1 MQKQEEIE
9 MATLAGKVA
18 VVTGGS
24 RGIGAS
30 IAKEL
35 GRKGATVVINYN
47 HSHEQAEAV
56 VEEINSMRSLAI
68 ARQPYSIGSSA
79 LALQADS
86 MGSSAIAMQ
95 ADISDAEATKEFI
108 EKVLEKFGKI
118 DILVNNAGIT
128 RDKTFKKMSFDEWH
142 KVIDTNL
149 SSVFNTCKIA
159 LPPMLEQ
166 KYGRIINISSV
177 IGQAGGFGQTNYAA
191 AKAGL
196 IGFTKSLALET
207 AKAGVTVNAICP
219 GFIATE
225 MVGEMPENVKEAI
238 IAQIPMKK
246 LGAPEEVAKGV
257 IFICESEYMTG
268 QCLNLNGGLY
278 MI

>member
-1 MQKQEEIE
+1 MKRLEGRIS
-9 MATLAGKVA
+9 

-24 RGIGAS
+24 RGIGAA

-35 GRKGATVVINYN
+35 GRQGSTVVINYN
-47 HSHEQAEAV
+47 HSHDLAQAV
-56 VEEINSMRSLAI
+56 VEEIKA
-68 ARQPYSIGSSA
+68 
-79 LALQADS
+79 
-86 MGSSAIAMQ
+86 MGSSAIALQ
-95 ADISDAEATKEFI
+95 ADISEAEPTKVFI
-108 EKVLEKFGKI
+108 EEVLKKFGRL

-128 RDKTFKKMSFDEWH
+128 RDRSFKKMSFDEWH

-149 SSVFNTCKIA
+149 SSAFNTCKIA
-159 LPPMLEQ
+159 LPAMLEQ

-177 IGQAGGFGQTNYAA
+177 IGQSGGFGQTNYAA

-207 AKAGVTVNAICP
+207 ARAGITVNAICP
-219 GFIATE
+219 GYIATE
-225 MVGEMPENVKEAI
+225 MVGEMPETVLEAI

-246 LGAPEEVAKGV
+246 LGEPAEVAKGV

-268 QCLNLNGGLY
+268 QSLNLNGGLC
-278 MI
+278 ML

>member
-1 MQKQEEIE
+1 MKSLE
-9 MATLAGKVA
+9 GKIS

-35 GRKGATVVINYN
+35 GREGATVVINYN
-47 HSHEQAEAV
+47 HSQEQADAV
-56 VEEINSMRSLAI
+56 VKEII
-68 ARQPYSIGSSA
+68 A
-79 LALQADS
+79 
-86 MGSSAIAMQ
+86 MGSSAIALQ
-95 ADISDAEATKEFI
+95 ADISCAEPTKVFI

-128 RDKTFKKMSFDEWH
+128 RDRSFKKMSFEEWH

-149 SSVFNTCKIA
+149 SSAFNTCKIA
-159 LPPMLEQ
+159 LPAMLEQ
-166 KYGRIINISSV
+166 KFGRIINISSV
-177 IGQAGGFGQTNYAA
+177 IGQSGGFGQSNYAA

-207 AKAGVTVNAICP
+207 ARAGVTVNAICP

-225 MVGEMPENVKEAI
+225 MVAEMPENVLEAI
-238 IAQIPMKK
+238 VAQIPMKK
-246 LGAPEEVAKGV
+246 LGKPEDVAKGV
-257 IFICESEYMTG
+257 IFICQSDYMTG

-278 MI
+278 ML

>member
-1 MQKQEEIE
+1 MKKLE
-9 MATLAGKVA
+9 GKIS

-24 RGIGAS
+24 RGIGAA
-30 IAKEL
+30 IAKGL
-35 GRKGATVVINYN
+35 GREGATVVINYN
-47 HSHEQAEAV
+47 HSNEEAQAV
-56 VEEINSMRSLAI
+56 VKGIEA
-68 ARQPYSIGSSA
+68 
-79 LALQADS
+79 
-86 MGSSAIAMQ
+86 MGSSAIALQ
-95 ADISDAEATKEFI
+95 ADISDAEATRLFI
-108 EKVLEKFGKI
+108 EKVLDQFGRI

-128 RDKTFKKMSFDEWH
+128 RDKTFKKMSFEEWH

-159 LPPMLEQ
+159 LPSMLEQ

-196 IGFTKSLALET
+196 IGFSKSLALET
-207 AKAGVTVNAICP
+207 ARGGVTVNCICP
-219 GFIATE
+219 GYIATE
-225 MVGEMPENVKEAI
+225 MVNAMPENVREAI
-238 IAQIPMKK
+238 IALVPMKK

-268 QCLNLNGGLY
+268 QSLNLNGGLY
-278 MI
+278 LM

>member
-1 MQKQEEIE
+1 
-9 MATLAGKVA
+9 MAKLTGKIA

-30 IAKEL
+30 IAKGL
-35 GRKGATVVINYN
+35 GGEGATVVINYN
-47 HSHEQAEAV
+47 HSQEQAEAV
-56 VEEINSMRSLAI
+56 VEEIKA
-68 ARQPYSIGSSA
+68 
-79 LALQADS
+79 
-86 MGSSAIAMQ
+86 MGSSAIALQ
-95 ADISDAEATKEFI
+95 ADISDAEATKVFI
-108 EKVLEKFGKI
+108 EKVLEKFGRI

-149 SSVFNTCKIA
+149 SSAFNTCKIA
-159 LPPMLEQ
+159 LPAMLEQ

-177 IGQAGGFGQTNYAA
+177 IGQSGGFGQSNYAA

-207 AKAGVTVNAICP
+207 ARGGITVNAICP

-225 MVGEMPENVKEAI
+225 MVGEMPENVREAI
-238 IAQIPMKK
+238 IAQVPMKK
-246 LGAPEEVAKGV
+246 LGAPEEIAKGV

-278 MI
+278 ML